1 MSQGV
6 RAVNKL
12 RTGKLHATRLFRSD
26 KWMKYEQSALVADPG
41 WKTWWELDERE
52 TGKPVPVPGPFRHL
66 TEARRVSVSRSDQ
79 DHWITPNWMKS
90 HGLLGYTWAI
100 HGLYMGYT
108 IPHPSFCAVNENVG
122 K

>member
-12 RTGKLHATRLFRSD
+12 RPGKLHATRLFRSD
-26 KWMKYEQSALVADPG
+26 KWMKYEQSDQSALVADPG
-41 WKTWWELDERE
+41 WKSWELDERE
-52 TGKPVPVPGPFRHL
+52 TGKPESRSRDL
-66 TEARRVSVSRSDQ
+66 SDTSRRGVSRCLDQ

-100 HGLYMGYT
+100 HGYT

>member
-12 RTGKLHATRLFRSD
+12 CTGKLHATRLFRSD

-52 TGKPVPVPGPFRHL
+52 TGKPVPVPGTFPTPRG
-66 TEARRVSVSRSDQ
+66 EACLDQ
-79 DHWITPNWMKS
+79 IRIT
-90 HGLLGYTWAI
+90 GLLQTG
-100 HGLYMGYT
+100 
-108 IPHPSFCAVNENVG
+108 
-122 K
+122 

>member
-12 RTGKLHATRLFRSD
+12 CTGKLHATRLFRSD

-66 TEARRVSVSRSDQ
+66 EARRVSIRSGSLDYSKL
-79 DHWITPNWMKS
+79 DEV
-90 HGLLGYTWAI
+90 TWAI
-100 HGLYMGYT
+100 HGLYHT
-108 IPHPSFCAVNENVG
+108 SSIILCCQ
-122 K
+122 

>member
-1 MSQGV
+1 MSQGL
-6 RAVNKL
+6 RAANKL

-26 KWMKYEQSALVADPG
+26 KWMKYDQSALVAD
-41 WKTWWELDERE
+41 LV
-52 TGKPVPVPGPFRHL
+52 GKPGGNSTKGRPESRYRSRDL
-66 TEARRVSVSRSDQ
+66 SDTSLRRGVSRSDQ

-90 HGLLGYTWAI
+90 

-108 IPHPSFCAVNENVG
+108 IPHPSFCAVNENVDG